1 MNASKFLTIE
11 QAIKKLEYYCAY
23 QERCHQ
29 DVENKLRSM
38 KLSIGLKETV
48 MLHLLEND
56 FLNEERFAKAFVRGK
71 FRIKKWGKGR
81 IEKELKTR
89 NISEYNIRS
98 GLKEISESDYLKSFN
113 ELAKK
118 RISQINETNVYKKRK
133 KLADYLLYR
142 GWESDLVYNKVMELV
157 KK

>member
-1 MNASKFLTIE
+1 MKLNNVFSIE
-11 QAIKKLEYYCAY
+11 QAKKKLEYYCVY
-23 QERCHQ
+23 QERCHL
-29 DVENKLRSM
+29 DIENKMRSM
-38 KLSIGLKETV
+38 KLSASFKETA

-56 FLNEERFAKAFVRGK
+56 FLNEERFTKAFARGK
-71 FRIKKWGKGR
+71 FKIKKWGKLR
-81 IEKELKTR
+81 IVSELKAR

-98 GLKEISESDYLKSFN
+98 GLNEISESDYFESFN
-113 ELAKK
+113 ELAIK
-118 RISQINETNVYKKRK
+118 RLSQIKETNVYKKRK

>member
-1 MNASKFLTIE
+1 MKSNNEFSIE
-11 QAIKKLEYYCAY
+11 QAKKKLEYYCIY

-38 KLSIGLKETV
+38 KLSTSYKETV
-48 MLHLLEND
+48 LLHLLEND
-56 FLNEERFAKAFVRGK
+56 FLNEERFSKAFARGK
-71 FRIKKWGKGR
+71 FRIKKWGKRR

-98 GLKEISESDYLKSFN
+98 GLQEISESDYLESFN

-118 RISQINETNVYKKRK
+118 RLSQIKESNIYIKRK

-142 GWESDLVYNKVMELV
+142 GWESDLVYNKVLELV

>member
-1 MNASKFLTIE
+1 MNAGKFRTIE

-38 KLSIGLKETV
+38 KLSAGYKETV

-118 RISQINETNVYKKRK
+118 RILQINETNVYKKRK

-142 GWESDLVYNKVMELV
+142 GWESDLVYNKVIELV

>member
-1 MNASKFLTIE
+1 MKSNNEFSIE
-11 QAIKKLEYYCAY
+11 QAKKKLEYYCIY

-38 KLSIGLKETV
+38 KLSTSYKETV
-48 MLHLLEND
+48 LLHLLEND
-56 FLNEERFAKAFVRGK
+56 FLNEERFSKAFARGK
-71 FRIKKWGKGR
+71 FRIKKWGKRR

-98 GLKEISESDYLKSFN
+98 GLQEISESDYLESFN

-118 RISQINETNVYKKRK
+118 RLSQIKESNIYIKRK

-142 GWESDLVYNKVMELV
+142 GWESDLVYTKVLELV

>member
-1 MNASKFLTIE
+1 MKSNNVFSIE
-11 QAIKKLEYYCAY
+11 QAKKKLEYYCIY

-38 KLSIGLKETV
+38 KLSTSYKETV
-48 MLHLLEND
+48 LLHLLEND
-56 FLNEERFAKAFVRGK
+56 FLNEERFSKAFARGK
-71 FRIKKWGKGR
+71 FRIKKWGKRR

-98 GLKEISESDYLKSFN
+98 GLQEISESDYLESFN

-118 RISQINETNVYKKRK
+118 RLSQIKESNIYIKRK
-133 KLADYLLYR
+133 KLTDYLLYR
-142 GWESDLVYNKVMELV
+142 GWESDLVYNKVLELV

>member
-1 MNASKFLTIE
+1 MNAGKFLTIE

-38 KLSIGLKETV
+38 KLSAGYKETV

-118 RISQINETNVYKKRK
+118 RILQINETNVYKKRK

-142 GWESDLVYNKVMELV
+142 GWESDLVYNKVIELV

>member
-1 MNASKFLTIE
+1 MKLNNVFSIE
-11 QAIKKLEYYCAY
+11 QAKKKLEYYCVY
-23 QERCHQ
+23 QERCHL
-29 DVENKLRSM
+29 DIENKMRSM
-38 KLSIGLKETV
+38 KLSASFKETA

-56 FLNEERFAKAFVRGK
+56 FLNEERFTKAFARGK
-71 FRIKKWGKGR
+71 FKIKKWGKLR
-81 IEKELKTR
+81 IVSELKAR

-98 GLKEISESDYLKSFN
+98 GLNEISESDYFESFN
-113 ELAKK
+113 ELAIK
-118 RISQINETNVYKKRK
+118 RLSQISETNIYKKRK

>member
-1 MNASKFLTIE
+1 MNAGKFLTIE

-38 KLSIGLKETV
+38 KLSAGYKETV

-118 RISQINETNVYKKRK
+118 RILQINETNVYKRRK

-142 GWESDLVYNKVMELV
+142 GWESDLVYNKVIELV